1 MTQKI
6 MKRIMVFGT
15 FDVLHKGH
23 TYFLQK
29 AKEYGD
35 RLIVIVARD
44 VNVKKI
50 KGIMPKHNELQRL
63 HAIQALSFV
72 DEAHLG
78 DEIDF
83 FKPIEF
89 YFPDII
95 CFGYDQN
102 THHAVFE
109 LKKRG
114 LKIHTAVI
122 DAYMPEKYKSS
133 LLRNDI
139 LPK

>member
-1 MTQKI
+1 M
-6 MKRIMVFGT
+6 
-15 FDVLHKGH
+15 
-23 TYFLQK
+23 
-29 AKEYGD
+29 
-35 RLIVIVARD
+35 
-44 VNVKKI
+44 NVKKI
-50 KGIMPKHNELQRL
+50 KGILPKHDELQRL

-72 DEAHLG
+72 DEVHLG

-83 FKPIEF
+83 FKPVEL

-109 LKKRG
+109 FKKRG